1 MERFKLTRIVQESIL
16 EGRKPAKVISEEI
29 GKPYSTMLREANPF
43 DTTAKVGIETLIDIM
58 RATENVAPLRYLA
71 DLMGYELT
79 PKKSAATAGA
89 RPRGHYQLETESFP
103 LGM

>member
-1 MERFKLTRIVQESIL
+1 MEHIKLTRIIQESIL
-16 EGRKPAKVISEEI
+16 EGRKPAKLISKEI

-43 DTTAKVGIETLIDIM
+43 DTTAKVGVETLIDIM

-79 PKKSAATAGA
+79 PRKGSA
-89 RPRGHYQLETESFP
+89 RPASRPRSHSQLETENVS
-103 LGM
+103 LGV